1 MAEQP
6 STTPTEAKADA
17 GESRQRTF
25 LIIGVVVAILIVLAI
40 LVGLTILAIQHPAG
54 TASIRDVTIIV
65 AAVMT
70 VVIALVL
77 IYLIYELA
85 MLFLLLRDEIK
96 PLLVSINETMN
107 TVRGTTEFMSENVVQ
122 PTIRVSST
130 FSGVMRA
137 VQVLAGI
144 RSSVRPKQRKE

>member
-25 LIIGVVVAILIVLAI
+25 LIIGVVVGVLIALAI

-54 TASIRDVTIIV
+54 TAVWRDWVIII

-70 VVIALVL
+70 SFIALFLVFL
-77 IYLIYELA
+77 LYELA

-96 PLLVSINETMN
+96 PLLVSLNDTMN